1 MFKPYHSTYY
11 ILNISNLYHGY
22 SDFVVK
28 MSYQNN
34 PILFD
39 CNTFSIYDV
48 PIVKEYNLMTIRID
62 KNEQNSGIRVQLTSG
77 YYSMHAMTEVSFS
90 I

>member
-1 MFKPYHSTYY
+1 
-11 ILNISNLYHGY
+11 
-22 SDFVVK
+22 

-48 PIVKEYNLMTIRID
+48 PIVKEYNLMTMRID
-62 KNEQNSGIRVQLTSG
+62 KNEYISGMTRHVQLTSR
-77 YYSMHAMTEVSFS
+77 YYPMHALAEVSLS
-90 I
+90 IYVMSNCNSLPIHSSIFLV

>member
-1 MFKPYHSTYY
+1 
-11 ILNISNLYHGY
+11 
-22 SDFVVK
+22 

-48 PIVKEYNLMTIRID
+48 PIVKEYNMMTIRID

-77 YYSMHAMTEVSFS
+77 YYAMHAMTDVSFS
-90 I
+90 IQVMSNNYNSLPIHSSIF